1 MIKIKSKLS
10 HRLDG
15 EVEKLEND
23 IKSKYPQLHQIEL
36 FMDGDKNSLFLG
48 DVSVK
53 DQFRGTG
60 VGTRVM
66 NDIVAFADAN
76 GVPIVLIPNPENET
90 KAAVKRLILFYN
102 RFGFVVNRGK
112 NVDSFLSDPDGVS
125 MYRRPVKANEVVLKE
140 LIKKI
145 VREHMKIKQS

>member
-1 MIKIKSKLS
+1 MIKIKNKLS

-15 EVEKLEND
+15 AVEKLEND

-60 VGTRVM
+60 IGTQVM

-76 GVPIVLIPNPENET
+76 GVPIVLIPNPESET

-125 MYRRPVKANEVVLKE
+125 MYRRPVNANEVVLKE

-145 VREHMKIKQS
+145 VREQMKIKQS

>member
-1 MIKIKSKLS
+1 MIKIKNKLS

-15 EVEKLEND
+15 AVEKLEND

-76 GVPIVLIPNPENET
+76 GVPIVLIPNPESET

-125 MYRRPVKANEVVLKE
+125 MYRRPVKANEVELKE

>member
-15 EVEKLEND
+15 AVEKLEND

-125 MYRRPVKANEVVLKE
+125 MYRRPVKANEIVLKE

-145 VREHMKIKQS
+145 VREQMKIKQS

>member
-15 EVEKLEND
+15 AVEKLEND

>member
-1 MIKIKSKLS
+1 MIKIKNKLS

-15 EVEKLEND
+15 AVEKLEND

-76 GVPIVLIPNPENET
+76 GVPIVLIPNPESET

-112 NVDSFLSDPDGVS
+112 NADSFLSDPDGVS

>member
-1 MIKIKSKLS
+1 MIKIKNKLS

-15 EVEKLEND
+15 AVEKLEND

-76 GVPIVLIPNPENET
+76 GVPIVLIPNPESET

-112 NVDSFLSDPDGVS
+112 NADSFLSDPDGVS

-145 VREHMKIKQS
+145 VREQMKIKQS

>member
-15 EVEKLEND
+15 AVEKLEND

-125 MYRRPVKANEVVLKE
+125 MYRRPVKANEGVLKE

>member
-1 MIKIKSKLS
+1 MIKIKNKLS

-15 EVEKLEND
+15 AVEKLEND

-76 GVPIVLIPNPENET
+76 GVPIVLIPNPESET
-90 KAAVKRLILFYN
+90 KAAVNRLILFYN

-125 MYRRPVKANEVVLKE
+125 MYRRPVKANEVELKE

-145 VREHMKIKQS
+145 VREQMKIKQS

>member
-15 EVEKLEND
+15 AVEKLEND

-90 KAAVKRLILFYN
+90 KAAVNRLILFYN

-125 MYRRPVKANEVVLKE
+125 MYRRPVNANKVVLKE

-145 VREHMKIKQS
+145 VREQMKIKQS

>member
-1 MIKIKSKLS
+1 MIKIKNKLS

-15 EVEKLEND
+15 AVEKLEND

-60 VGTRVM
+60 VGTQVM
-66 NDIVAFADAN
+66 NDIVSFADAN
-76 GVPIVLIPNPENET
+76 GVPIVLIPNPESET
-90 KAAVKRLILFYN
+90 QAAVKRLILFYN
-102 RFGFVVNRGK
+102 RFGFVVNQGK

-145 VREHMKIKQS
+145 VREQIKIKQS

>member
-1 MIKIKSKLS
+1 MIKIKNKLS

-15 EVEKLEND
+15 AVEKLEND

-60 VGTRVM
+60 IGTQVM

-76 GVPIVLIPNPENET
+76 GVPIVLIPNPESET

-112 NVDSFLSDPDGVS
+112 NADSFLSDPDGVS